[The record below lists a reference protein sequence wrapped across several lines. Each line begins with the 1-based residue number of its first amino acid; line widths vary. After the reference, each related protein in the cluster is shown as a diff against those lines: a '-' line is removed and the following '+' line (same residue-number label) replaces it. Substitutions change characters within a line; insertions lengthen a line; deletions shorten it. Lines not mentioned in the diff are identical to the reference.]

1 MQLKKRNRKIN
12 MQEENGKKG
21 ICMILSLLLFSTH
34 TVPQLNHFD
43 SFIFF
48 NLLDGEDKW
57 RRLGRQLTAVMVSP
71 AKRFLLFAFYR
82 MLVKGDSEWL
92 MIWLAMTSIS
102 MCVLCVCFILN
113 RLFIFMR
120 FRCFKNTFDE
130 NWHSCTQAHHSPY
143 SLSHSDSGIHQC
155 WYSKWHERTKEKI
168 RSESNNKCRL
178 RIEER

>member
-71 AKRFLLFAFYR
+71 AKRFFSAVRILPYACKRGLRGFRMVDDMTCYDFNFNVCVVCVFY
-82 MLVKGDSEWL
+82 LESSFYIYE
-92 MIWLAMTSIS
+92 IS
-102 MCVLCVCFILN
+102 ML
-113 RLFIFMR
+113 
-120 FRCFKNTFDE
+120 
-130 NWHSCTQAHHSPY
+130 
-143 SLSHSDSGIHQC
+143 
-155 WYSKWHERTKEKI
+155 
-168 RSESNNKCRL
+168 
-178 RIEER
+178 